1 MAGRARSVRPTRRP
15 NRSVLVVTE
24 GVQTEKQYV
33 ERLNQFIRDGGTTV
47 SVKTVGVGRDPVA
60 VVAKCIEERA
70 IAKKKGVLFDEC
82 VCLVD
87 VDDHARL
94 NDALTLAAKNGI
106 HLLISRLKFEIWLF
120 WHVDVSTAA
129 RSSKQLDQLMEK
141 HGLFHKAK
149 HLAPK
154 FPIDRVDHAVT
165 VARRADPALAAC
177 RVGPDPSTAL
187 PLLVSILR
195 GNA

>member
-94 NDALTLAAKNGI
+94 DDALALAAKNGI

-129 RSSKQLDQLMEK
+129 R
-141 HGLFHKAK
+141 LF
-149 HLAPK
+149 
-154 FPIDRVDHAVT
+154 
-165 VARRADPALAAC
+165 RR
-177 RVGPDPSTAL
+177 RFG
-187 PLLVSILR
+187 
-195 GNA
+195 